1 MSGNR
6 WCVVRVAAVAV
17 GMAACLGFP
26 GAARADKATPKL
38 MDSVAK
44 AATELLSGSGVL
56 LEVTEVGAPAAAILG
71 VAIEPPLGVQ
81 AVVKQKVEF
90 SVRTSGTALALNG
103 RDQFL
108 ELPRG
113 VADLH
118 DMSLVV
124 TLKHQ
129 GGKPNQ
135 RLVEFAADTKTRM
148 YLTHADESGR
158 PAFLITKDGKTQ
170 TLRSSASIPSGKWA
184 DLALVLTGDTGILQI
199 DGKTVAREGGI
210 TLNPGDLRATACL
223 VGRGLD
229 GDFFAGELEDVSIY
243 SVPLVDGEAPKPDPA
258 E

>member
-1 MSGNR
+1 
-6 WCVVRVAAVAV
+6 
-17 GMAACLGFP
+17 
-26 GAARADKATPKL
+26 
-38 MDSVAK
+38 
-44 AATELLSGSGVL
+44 
-56 LEVTEVGAPAAAILG
+56 
-71 VAIEPPLGVQ
+71 
-81 AVVKQKVEF
+81 
-90 SVRTSGTALALNG
+90 
-103 RDQFL
+103 
-108 ELPRG
+108 
-113 VADLH
+113 
-118 DMSLVV
+118 MSLVV

-223 VGRGLD
+223 VGRGLE
-229 GDFFAGELEDVSIY
+229 GDFFAGELEGVSIY